1 MYIRRTSIKSRATG
15 EPYYSHRLVESVRTE
30 HGVRQRTLVN
40 LGRHFDVPRE
50 QWPALAQRIEHL
62 VTGQGELVPADLDAQ
77 FEEHAQRY
85 SALVLHTRARVHH
98 STSPSITDFQS
109 IDISRVDVLRPRSA
123 SVEHVGVEAL
133 RQVGL
138 DDKLQALG
146 FTKPQLS
153 AAIAS
158 VVARM
163 VAPGSERFT
172 HAWLQHHSA
181 LGELIGHDFQAMSA
195 MQLYRA
201 SDQLLKHK
209 ETLERFLYER
219 ERSLFDFDE
228 VITLYDLTN
237 TYFEGSGQGNANA
250 ALGKSKEKRS
260 DCPLVTLALVLDG
273 SGFPKRSEVFAGNA
287 VEAKTLAQML
297 GKLTTGPSPTV
308 VLDAGIATEDNIAW
322 LLDNDYRYLV
332 VSRKRHRQFDPD
344 EAVLVKQQGEQRIQ
358 VQRLVNDS
366 GEVELYCHS
375 AQRENKEKGIDEL
388 LATRFEGALD
398 KLHLGLSKKRTMK
411 RYDKVLERIGRL
423 RQRYPRVA
431 KYYAINVLH
440 DEQRAFA
447 TAIEYTRTTPTEDTH
462 PGVYCLRTNHSEW
475 DEATLWRTYTML
487 TDLEA
492 VFRSLKSE
500 LGLRPVFHHKT
511 DRVSGHLF
519 ICVLAYHLVHT
530 IRFQLKARG
539 ITLSW
544 EGLRRELRGQDRV
557 TVELKRADGATVH
570 VRRSTRAEP
579 RQQVIYDAL
588 GLPSRPG
595 DTEITVISNPKQ
607 PMTNNRVVP

>member
-1 MYIRRTSIKSRATG
+1 MYIRRTSIKSRANG

-50 QWPALAQRIEHL
+50 QWSALAQRIEHL
-62 VTGQGELVPADLDAQ
+62 VTGQGELVPADLDTQ

-85 SALVLHTRARVHH
+85 SALVLHSRARVLD
-98 STSPSITDFQS
+98 STPTSITDFQS
-109 IDISRVDVLRPRSA
+109 IDISRVEVLRPRSA
-123 SVEHVGVEAL
+123 SVEHVSIEAL
-133 RQVGL
+133 RQLEL
-138 DDKLQALG
+138 DDKFQALG

-153 AAIAS
+153 AAIGS
-158 VVARM
+158 IVARM

-181 LGELIGHDFQAMSA
+181 LGELIGHDFQTMSA

-201 SDQLLKHK
+201 SDLLLKHK
-209 ETLERFLYER
+209 ETLERFVYER
-219 ERSLFDFDE
+219 ERSLFELEE

-237 TYFEGSGQGNANA
+237 TYFEGSGRGNANA
-250 ALGKSKEKRS
+250 ALGHSKEKRS

-297 GKLTTGPSPTV
+297 GKLTRTPSPTV

-322 LLDNDYRYLV
+322 LLDNDYRYIV

-344 EAVLVKQQGEQRIQ
+344 EAVLVKAHGEQRVR
-358 VQRLVNDS
+358 VQRVLNDS
-366 GEVELYCHS
+366 GEIELYCHS
-375 AQRENKEKGIDEL
+375 EQRENKERGIDER
-388 LATRFEGALD
+388 LATRFEGALE
-398 KLHLGLSKKRTMK
+398 KLHLGLAKKRTVK
-411 RYDKVLERIGRL
+411 RYDKVLQRIGRL
-423 RQRYPRVA
+423 QQRYPRVA
-431 KYYAINVLH
+431 RHYAIKVLH
-440 DEQRAFA
+440 DEPRTLA
-447 TAIEYTRTTPTEDTH
+447 TAIEYSRITPTDDTL
-462 PGVYCLRTNHSEW
+462 PGVYCLRTNHSDW

-500 LGLRPVFHHKT
+500 LGLRPIFHHKT
-511 DRVSGHLF
+511 ERVSGHLF
-519 ICVLAYHLVHT
+519 ISVLAYHLVHT

-570 VRRSTRAEP
+570 VRRATRAEP

-588 GLPSRPG
+588 GLSSRPG
-595 DTEITVISNPKQ
+595 DTEITVTSNPKQ
-607 PMTNNRVVP
+607 PVTDNRVVP

>member
-1 MYIRRTSIKSRATG
+1 MYIRRTSIKSRSSG
-15 EPYYSHRLVESVRTE
+15 EPYYSYRLVESVRTE
-30 HGVRQRTLVN
+30 HGVRQRTLAN
-40 LGRHFDVPRE
+40 LGRHFEVPRE

-77 FEEHAQRY
+77 WEPHAQRY
-85 SALVLHTRARVHH
+85 SALVIRAGARSHQG
-98 STSPSITDFQS
+98 TSPRSVDYQR
-109 IDISRVDVLRPRSA
+109 IDINRVDVLRPRSVG
-123 SVEHVGVEAL
+123 VEHVSLEAL
-133 RQVGL
+133 RQVEF
-138 DDKLQALG
+138 DDKLRALG

-153 AAIAS
+153 AAIGN

-172 HAWLQHHSA
+172 HAWLGHHSA
-181 LGELIGHDFQAMSA
+181 LGELIDYDFESMSA

-201 SDQLLKHK
+201 SDLLLKHK
-209 ETLERFLYER
+209 QTLERFLYER

-237 TYFEGSGQGNANA
+237 TYFEGTGKGNANA

-273 SGFPKRSEVFAGNA
+273 SGFPKRSEVFEGNA
-287 VEAKTLAQML
+287 SEPKTLAEML
-297 GKLTTGPSPTV
+297 GKLTSEPSSTV

-322 LLDNDYRYLV
+322 LVDNRYRYVV
-332 VSRKRHRQFDPD
+332 VSRKRHLEFDPD
-344 EAVLVKQQGEQRIQ
+344 QAVIVKDQGELRVQ
-358 VQRLVNDS
+358 VQRRVNDT

-375 AQRENKEKGIDEL
+375 SQRENKERGIDSL
-388 LATRFEGALD
+388 FTKRFEAALD
-398 KLHLGLSKKRTMK
+398 NLHLGLGKKRTMK
-411 RYDKVLERIGRL
+411 RYDKVLQRIGRL
-423 RQRYPRVA
+423 RKQYARVA
-431 KYYAINVLH
+431 KCYHINVLH
-440 DEQRAFA
+440 DEQKLLA
-447 TAIEYTRTTPTEDTH
+447 TAIEYQRITPTEATH
-462 PGVYCLRTNHSEW
+462 PGVYCLRTNHQEW

-487 TDLEA
+487 TELEA

-511 DRVSGHLF
+511 HRVSGHLF
-519 ICVLAYHLVHT
+519 ISVLAYHLVHT
-530 IRFQLKARG
+530 IRTQLKARG

-544 EGLRRELRGQDRV
+544 EGLRRELRGQDRA

-570 VRRSTRAEP
+570 VRRSSRAEP
-579 RQQVIYDAL
+579 RQQVIYHAL

-595 DTEITVISNPKQ
+595 DTEITTIASSKQ
-607 PMTNNRVVP
+607 PGMTTV

>member
-1 MYIRRTSIKSRATG
+1 MYIRRTTIKSRATG

-30 HGVRQRTLVN
+30 HGVRQRTLAN
-40 LGRHFDVPRE
+40 LGRHFGVPRE

-62 VTGQGELVPADLDAQ
+62 VTGQGELVPPDLDAQ
-77 FEEHAQRY
+77 WEEHAQRY
-85 SALVLHTRARVHH
+85 SALVIRARARVHET
-98 STSPSITDFQS
+98 TSPRIADYQS
-109 IDISRVDVLRPRSA
+109 VDVNCVDVLRPRSA
-123 SVEHVGVEAL
+123 GVEHVSLEAL
-133 RQVGL
+133 RQVGF

-153 AAIAS
+153 AAIGT

-172 HAWLQHHSA
+172 HGWLQHHSA
-181 LGELIGHDFQAMSA
+181 LGELIGYDFEAMSP

-201 SDQLLKHK
+201 SDLLLKHK

-237 TYFEGSGQGNANA
+237 TYFEGTGQGNANA

-287 VEAKTLAQML
+287 TEAKTLAQMV
-297 GKLTTGPSPTV
+297 GKLTSEPSPTI

-322 LLDNDYRYLV
+322 LVDNGYRYVV

-344 EAVLVKQQGEQRIQ
+344 EAVLVKDQGELRVQ
-358 VQRLVNDS
+358 VQRVVNDT

-375 AQRENKEKGIDEL
+375 SQRENKEQGIDDL
-388 LATRFEGALD
+388 FTKRFEAALE
-398 KLHLGLSKKRTMK
+398 KLHVGLSKKRTVK
-411 RYDKVLERIGRL
+411 RYDKVLQRIGRL
-423 RQRYPRVA
+423 QQRYARAA
-431 KYYAINVLH
+431 KYYEVTVVH
-440 DEQRAFA
+440 DEERAFA
-447 TAIEYTRTTPTEDTH
+447 TAIEWKRTTPTEDTH
-462 PGVYCLRTNHSEW
+462 PGVYCLRTNHREW

-511 DRVSGHLF
+511 HRVSGHLF
-519 ICVLAYHLVHT
+519 ISVLAYHLVHT
-530 IRFQLKARG
+530 IRFQLKACG
-539 ITLSW
+539 IALSW

-570 VRRSTRAEP
+570 VRRSSRAEP

-588 GLPSRPG
+588 GLASRPG
-595 DTEITVISNPKQ
+595 DTEITVISNSKQ
-607 PMTNNRVVP
+607 PVINNRVVP